1 MLHML
6 MEDGMHYIS
15 FGVAAKKLSMTFRQ
29 NLKINFKV
37 MSLSQKSKAS
47 LGTVAS
53 CGHERWSSKWVAA
66 LNTQE
71 SNLSSCSSW
80 EGYRNSAGNKTTLGC
95 KNQSKVTCPTIWS
108 IITFVHNFG
117 IVNNPFFAGTPLR
130 ALHHFPKWCL
140 DQTVQTAAFTDLGP

>member
-53 CGHERWSSKWVAA
+53 CGHER
-66 LNTQE
+66 
-71 SNLSSCSSW
+71 
-80 EGYRNSAGNKTTLGC
+80 
-95 KNQSKVTCPTIWS
+95 
-108 IITFVHNFG
+108 
-117 IVNNPFFAGTPLR
+117 
-130 ALHHFPKWCL
+130 
-140 DQTVQTAAFTDLGP
+140 